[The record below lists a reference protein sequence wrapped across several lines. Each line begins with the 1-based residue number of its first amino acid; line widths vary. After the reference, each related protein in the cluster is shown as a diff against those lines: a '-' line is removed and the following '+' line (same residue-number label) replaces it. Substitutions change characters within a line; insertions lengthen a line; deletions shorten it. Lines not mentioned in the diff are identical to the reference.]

1 MSVLTLRE
9 AVVTGLRASLPRL
22 AGKTVKVEAHAG
34 RFDAAELRRISAQA
48 PAVFVA
54 VLGLADL
61 SESCGEVS
69 ATCQLLAI
77 VVCKDAPGLPR
88 DLAALGMMEALAKI
102 VPGNGWNDAAEKAPE
117 DIRCD
122 NLFSATLDQAG
133 VAMWG
138 VAWRQRATVAKTGV
152 TDPELEGL
160 DWFLNY
166 HMETE
171 LAKGAPV
178 AVDDVTLP
186 SGEE

>member
-1 MSVLTLRE
+1 MSVLALRE
-9 AVVTGLRASLPRL
+9 SVVAELKARLPKL

-34 RFDAAELRRISAQA
+34 RFDAAELKRISAQA

-54 VLGLADL
+54 VLGLADI

-69 ATCQLLAI
+69 ATCQILAI
-77 VVCKDAPGLPR
+77 VVCKDATALPR
-88 DLAALGMMEALAKI
+88 DLAALGMMEAMAKI
-102 VPGNGWNDAAEKAPE
+102 VPGNVWGGAAEKTPE

-138 VAWRQRATVAKTGV
+138 VAWRQRATVARTSVTGSE
-152 TDPELEGL
+152 DGL
-160 DWFLNY
+160 DWFLHY

>member
-1 MSVLTLRE
+1 MSVLTLRA
-9 AVVTGLRASLPRL
+9 AVVAGLTASLPQL
-22 AGKTVKVEAHAG
+22 AGKTVKVEPHAG
-34 RFDAAELRRISAQA
+34 RFDAAELKRISAQA

-69 ATCQLLAI
+69 ATCQILAI
-77 VVCKDAPGLPR
+77 VVCKDAQALSR
-88 DLAALGMMEALAKI
+88 DLAALGMMEALARI
-102 VPGNGWNDAAEKAPE
+102 VPGNDWGGAAEKAPE
-117 DIRCD
+117 DTRCD

-138 VAWRQRATVAKTGV
+138 VAWRQRAIVAKTSV
-152 TDPELEGL
+152 TGSEDGL

>member
-1 MSVLTLRE
+1 MSVLALRA
-9 AVVTGLRASLPRL
+9 AVVAGLATSLPQL
-22 AGKTVKVEAHAG
+22 AGKTVKVDSHAG
-34 RFDAAELRRISAQA
+34 RFDAAELKRISAQA

-54 VLGLADL
+54 VIGLADMT
-61 SESCGEVS
+61 ESCGEVS
-69 ATCQLLAI
+69 ATCQVLAI
-77 VVCKDAPGLPR
+77 VVCKDAPSLPR

-102 VPGNGWNDAAEKAPE
+102 VPGNDWNGAAEKAPE

-138 VAWRQRATVAKTGV
+138 VAWRQRATVARTGV
-152 TDPELEGL
+152 TGSEEGL
-160 DWFLNY
+160 DLFLQY

>member
-9 AVVTGLRASLPRL
+9 SVVAVLKASLPKL
-22 AGKTVKVEAHAG
+22 AGKTVKVEPHAG
-34 RFDAAELRRISAQA
+34 RFDAAELKRISAQA

-61 SESCGEVS
+61 SESCGEVN
-69 ATCQLLAI
+69 ATCQILAI
-77 VVCKDAPGLPR
+77 VVCKDASALPR

-102 VPGNGWNDAAEKAPE
+102 VPGNDWNGAAEKAPE

-152 TDPELEGL
+152 SGSEGGL
-160 DWFLNY
+160 DWFLHY
-166 HMETE
+166 HMDTE

>member
-1 MSVLTLRE
+1 MSVLTLRA
-9 AVVTGLRASLPRL
+9 AVVAGLKDSLPTL
-22 AGKTVKVEAHAG
+22 AGKTVKVEPHAG
-34 RFDAAELRRISAQA
+34 RFDAAELKRISAQA

-61 SESCGEVS
+61 SEICGEVS
-69 ATCQLLAI
+69 ATCQVLAI
-77 VVCKDAPGLPR
+77 VVCKDAPGLSR

-102 VPGNGWNDAAEKAPE
+102 VPGNDWNGAAEKAPE
-117 DIRCD
+117 DLRCD
-122 NLFSATLDQAG
+122 NLFSATLDKSG

-138 VAWRQRATVAKTGV
+138 VAWRQRAIVATTGV
-152 TDPELEGL
+152 SGSEEGL
-160 DWFLNY
+160 DWFLHY

>member
-1 MSVLTLRE
+1 MSVLMLRQ
-9 AVVTGLRASLPRL
+9 AVVDGLGASLPQL
-22 AGKTVKVEAHAG
+22 AGKTVKVEPHAG
-34 RFDAAELRRISAQA
+34 RFDAAELKRISAQA

-69 ATCQLLAI
+69 ATCQILAI
-77 VVCKDAPGLPR
+77 VVCKDALGLSR

-102 VPGNGWNDAAEKAPE
+102 VPDNDWGGAAKKAPE

-138 VAWRQRATVAKTGV
+138 ASWRQRAIVATTGV
-152 TDPELEGL
+152 TGSEEGL

-171 LAKGAPV
+171 PAKGAPV

>member
-1 MSVLTLRE
+1 M
-9 AVVTGLRASLPRL
+9 RL
-22 AGKTVKVEAHAG
+22 
-34 RFDAAELRRISAQA
+34 SAPA

-61 SESCGEVS
+61 TESCGEVS
-69 ATCQLLAI
+69 ATCLVLAI
-77 VVCKDAPGLPR
+77 VVCKDAPALPR
-88 DLAALGMMEALAKI
+88 DLAALGMMEALARI
-102 VPGNGWNDAAEKAPE
+102 VPGNDWSGAAEQAPE

-138 VAWRQRATVAKTGV
+138 VAWRQRATVARTGV
-152 TDPELEGL
+152 TGSEEGL
-160 DWFLNY
+160 DWFLHY

-171 LAKGAPV
+171 LAQGAPV
-178 AVDDVTLP
+178 AVDDITLP

>member
-1 MSVLTLRE
+1 MSVLTLRQ
-9 AVVTGLRASLPRL
+9 AVVTGLTASLPQL

-34 RFDAAELRRISAQA
+34 RFDTDELKRISAQA

-54 VLGLADL
+54 VLGLANL

-69 ATCQLLAI
+69 ATCQVLAI
-77 VVCKDAPGLPR
+77 VVCKDVLGLPR

-102 VPGNGWNDAAEKAPE
+102 VPGNDWNGAAEQAPE

-122 NLFSATLDQAG
+122 NLFSATLDKVG

-138 VAWRQRATVAKTGV
+138 VAWRQRAIVAKTGV
-152 TDPELEGL
+152 TGSEDGL
-160 DWFLNY
+160 DWFLNF

-171 LAKGAPV
+171 LAQGAPV

>member
-1 MSVLTLRE
+1 MSVLSLRA
-9 AVVTGLRASLPRL
+9 AVVAGLQAALPKL
-22 AGKTVKVEAHAG
+22 AGKTVKVESHAG
-34 RFDAAELRRISAQA
+34 RFDAAELKRISAQA

-69 ATCQLLAI
+69 ATCQILAI
-77 VVCKDAPGLPR
+77 VVCKDAPSLPR
-88 DLAALGMMEALAKI
+88 DLAALGMMEASAKI
-102 VPGNGWNDAAEKAPE
+102 VPGNDWNGAAEAAPE
-117 DIRCD
+117 GLRCD

-138 VAWRQRATVAKTGV
+138 VAWRQRAIVARTAVTGS
-152 TDPELEGL
+152 EEGL
-160 DWFLNY
+160 DWFLHY